1 MKQKINRK
9 TGDVVPV
16 ERNEYFVVEKPF
28 VRSDTTDEEED
39 YSFYKVGD
47 PIVIKAQSLDRY
59 VSSFTDF
66 LNNNCRKATVDEIRA
81 IYGDLYSN
89 ARVGDVYEDGSYQ
102 VRRFFI
108 VESHLDELWEKF
120 DLKNENCLWHTN
132 MELTNLII
140 SLCEYDHVTIDV
152 CIGYYKEKLFLFT
165 NFDDRDNKSLLKIC
179 RRATSEESAELSLY
193 VKKMQDEYHKRVED
207 ERRKKEETKAKIYEA
222 NKNNPEYFPGV
233 RGNYKQVL
241 LEEGRK
247 VIPEK
252 EYSLAQIKNFYHTL
266 LSFAGLSNEVK
277 SSIIFYGGTI
287 PYILCNE
294 SGNTRKFGDV
304 DIFMPVSMMQ
314 RFRYELRQELDYIY
328 DSIELTRRIGLTAKG
343 FRIKSPLLWWDE
355 ESESYEQF
363 ERRRGL
369 AEIEAGKNAI
379 YQDYGFNA
387 ILFGI
392 NISVFPLYD
401 WTFED
406 GNIGVCAKSFRLSK
420 EKGDWNFLLN
430 TIVSKGITIDD
441 FYNEVCILGYNAKAT
456 KTEYTIASK
465 RNAVKFGY
473 VLRKET
479 DEADLRYIET
489 HSSELGIDESQVEFF
504 MKNIPDYGVSH
515 VYRIT
520 RSGDANEMSS
530 EAYKHVVTR
539 NDKPS

>member
-1 MKQKINRK
+1 M
-9 TGDVVPV
+9 G
-16 ERNEYFVVEKPF
+16 
-28 VRSDTTDEEED
+28 
-39 YSFYKVGD
+39 
-47 PIVIKAQSLDRY
+47 
-59 VSSFTDF
+59 
-66 LNNNCRKATVDEIRA
+66 A
-81 IYGDLYSN
+81 IYEDLYSN
-89 ARVGDVYEDGSYQ
+89 ARVGDVYDDGSYQ
-102 VRRFFI
+102 IRRFFI
-108 VESHLDELWEKF
+108 VESYFDELWKKF
-120 DLKNENCLWHTN
+120 DFKNENCLWYTN
-132 MELTNLII
+132 MELQDLII
-140 SLCEYDHVTIDV
+140 NLCEYEHVVIDV

-165 NFDDRDNKSLLKIC
+165 NFDDKDNESLLKIC
-179 RRATSEESAELSLY
+179 RRATSEESAELSAY
-193 VKKMQDEYHKRVED
+193 VKEMQDGYHKKFEY
-207 ERRKKEETKAKIYEA
+207 ERRKKEEAKAKIYEA
-222 NKNNPEYFPGV
+222 NKNSPEYFPGV

-241 LEEGRK
+241 LEEGKK

-252 EYSLAQIKNFYHTL
+252 EYSLAQIKSFYHSL
-266 LSFAGLSNEVK
+266 LSFAGLSDEVK

-314 RFRYELRQELDYIY
+314 RFRYELRHELDYIY

-343 FRIKSPLLWWDE
+343 FRVKSPLLWWDE
-355 ESESYEQF
+355 ESENYEQF

-369 AEIEAGKNAI
+369 AEMEAEKNAI
-379 YQDYGFNA
+379 YQDYGFKA

-401 WTFED
+401 WTFVD
-406 GNIGVCAKSFRLSK
+406 GNIGVCAKSFRISK

-430 TIVSKGITIDD
+430 TIVSKGITIND
-441 FYNEVCILGYNAKAT
+441 FYNEVCILGHNVRAT

-473 VLRKET
+473 VLRKDT
-479 DEADLRYIET
+479 DETDLRYIET
-489 HSSELGIDESQVEFF
+489 HSSELGIDESQVELF
-504 MKNIPDYGVSH
+504 MQNIPDYGVSH

-530 EAYKHVVTR
+530 EAYKHIVTG

>member
-1 MKQKINRK
+1 MKKNINRK

-16 ERNEYFVVEKPF
+16 ERNLYFLVEKPF
-28 VRSDTTDEEED
+28 VRSDTTVEEED

-47 PIVIKAQSLDRY
+47 PIVIEARSLERY

-66 LNNNCRKATVDEIRA
+66 LNNNCRKATVDEMSA
-81 IYGDLYSN
+81 IYEDLYSN
-89 ARVGDVYEDGSYQ
+89 ARVGDVYDDGSYQ
-102 VRRFFI
+102 IRRFFI
-108 VESHLDELWEKF
+108 VESYFDELWKKF
-120 DLKNENCLWHTN
+120 DFKNENCLWYTN
-132 MELTNLII
+132 MELQDLII
-140 SLCEYDHVTIDV
+140 NLCEYEHVVIDV

-165 NFDDRDNKSLLKIC
+165 NLDDKDNESLLKIC
-179 RRATSEESAELSLY
+179 RRATSEESAELSAY
-193 VKKMQDEYHKRVED
+193 VKEMQDGYHKKFEY
-207 ERRKKEETKAKIYEA
+207 ERRKKEEAKAKIYEA

-241 LEEGRK
+241 LEEGKK

-252 EYSLAQIKNFYHTL
+252 EYSLAQIKSFYHSL
-266 LSFAGLSNEVK
+266 LSFAGLSDEVK

-314 RFRYELRQELDYIY
+314 RFRYELRHELDYIY

-343 FRIKSPLLWWDE
+343 FRVKSPLLWWDK

-369 AEIEAGKNAI
+369 AEMEAEKNAI
-379 YQDYGFNA
+379 YQDYGFKA

-401 WTFED
+401 WAFVD
-406 GNIGVCAKSFRLSK
+406 GNIGVCAKSFRISK

-430 TIVSKGITIDD
+430 TIVSKGITIND
-441 FYNEVCILGYNAKAT
+441 FYNEVCILGHNVRAT

-473 VLRKET
+473 VLRKDT

-489 HSSELGIDESQVEFF
+489 HSSELGIDESQVELF
-504 MKNIPDYGVSH
+504 MQNIPDYGVSH

-530 EAYKHVVTR
+530 EAYKHIVTR

>member
-1 MKQKINRK
+1 MKKNINRK

-16 ERNEYFVVEKPF
+16 ERNLYFLVEKPF
-28 VRSDTTDEEED
+28 VRSDTIGEEED

-47 PIVIKAQSLDRY
+47 PIVIEARSLERY

-66 LNNNCRKATVDEIRA
+66 LNNNCRKATVDEMSA
-81 IYGDLYSN
+81 IYEDLYSN
-89 ARVGDVYEDGSYQ
+89 ARVGDVYDDGSYQ
-102 VRRFFI
+102 IRRFFI
-108 VESHLDELWEKF
+108 VESYFDELWKKF
-120 DLKNENCLWHTN
+120 DFKNENCLWYTN
-132 MELTNLII
+132 MELQDLII
-140 SLCEYDHVTIDV
+140 NLCEYEHVVIDV

-165 NFDDRDNKSLLKIC
+165 NFDDKDNESLLKIC
-179 RRATSEESAELSLY
+179 RRATSEESAELSAY
-193 VKKMQDEYHKRVED
+193 VKEMQDGYHKKFED
-207 ERRKKEETKAKIYEA
+207 ERRKKEEAKAKIFEA

-241 LEEGRK
+241 LEEGKK

-252 EYSLAQIKNFYHTL
+252 EYSLAQIKSFYHSL
-266 LSFAGLSNEVK
+266 LSFAGLSDEVK

-314 RFRYELRQELDYIY
+314 RFRYELRHELDYIY

-343 FRIKSPLLWWDE
+343 FRVKSPLLWWDE
-355 ESESYEQF
+355 ESENYGQF

-369 AEIEAGKNAI
+369 AEMEAEKNAI
-379 YQDYGFNA
+379 YQDYGFKA

-406 GNIGVCAKSFRLSK
+406 GSIGVCAKSFRISK

-430 TIVSKGITIDD
+430 TIVSKGITIND
-441 FYNEVCILGYNAKAT
+441 FYNEVCILGHNVRAT

-473 VLRKET
+473 VLRKDT

-489 HSSELGIDESQVEFF
+489 HSSELGIDESQVELF
-504 MKNIPDYGVSH
+504 MQNIPDYGVSH

-530 EAYKHVVTR
+530 EAYKHIVTG

>member
-39 YSFYKVGD
+39 YSFYKIGD

-66 LNNNCRKATVDEIRA
+66 LNNNCRKATVDEIRT

-266 LSFAGLSNEVK
+266 LSFAGLSNEVR

-304 DIFMPVSMMQ
+304 DIFMPVNMMQ

-343 FRIKSPLLWWDE
+343 FRVKSPLLWWDE

-379 YQDYGFNA
+379 YQDYGFKA

-441 FYNEVCILGYNAKAT
+441 FYNEVCILGDNAKAT

>member
-1 MKQKINRK
+1 MKKNINRK

-16 ERNEYFVVEKPF
+16 ERNLYFLVEKPF
-28 VRSDTTDEEED
+28 VRSDTTVEEED

-47 PIVIKAQSLDRY
+47 PIVIEARSLERY

-66 LNNNCRKATVDEIRA
+66 LNNNCRKATVDEMSA
-81 IYGDLYSN
+81 IYEDLYSN
-89 ARVGDVYEDGSYQ
+89 ARVGDVYDDGSYQ
-102 VRRFFI
+102 IRRFFI
-108 VESHLDELWEKF
+108 VESYFDELWKKF
-120 DLKNENCLWHTN
+120 DFKNENCLWYTN
-132 MELTNLII
+132 MELQDLII
-140 SLCEYDHVTIDV
+140 NLCEYEHVVIDV

-165 NFDDRDNKSLLKIC
+165 NLDDKDNESLLKIC
-179 RRATSEESAELSLY
+179 RRATSEESAELSAY
-193 VKKMQDEYHKRVED
+193 VKEMQDGYHKKFEY
-207 ERRKKEETKAKIYEA
+207 ERRKKEEAKAKIYEA

-241 LEEGRK
+241 LEEGKK

-252 EYSLAQIKNFYHTL
+252 EYSLAQIKSFYHSL
-266 LSFAGLSNEVK
+266 LSFAGLSDEVK

-314 RFRYELRQELDYIY
+314 RFRYELRHELDYIY

-343 FRIKSPLLWWDE
+343 LRVKSPLLWWDK

-369 AEIEAGKNAI
+369 AEMEAEKNAI
-379 YQDYGFNA
+379 YQDYGFKA

-401 WTFED
+401 WTFVD
-406 GNIGVCAKSFRLSK
+406 GNIGVCAKSFRISK

-430 TIVSKGITIDD
+430 TIVSKGITIND
-441 FYNEVCILGYNAKAT
+441 FYNEVCILGHNVRAT

-473 VLRKET
+473 VLRKDT

-489 HSSELGIDESQVEFF
+489 HSSELGIDESQVELF
-504 MKNIPDYGVSH
+504 MQNIPDYGVSH

-530 EAYKHVVTR
+530 EAYKHIVTR

>member
-1 MKQKINRK
+1 MKKNINRK

-16 ERNEYFVVEKPF
+16 ERNLYFLVEKPF
-28 VRSDTTDEEED
+28 VRSDTTVEEED

-47 PIVIKAQSLDRY
+47 PIVIEARSLERY

-66 LNNNCRKATVDEIRA
+66 LNNNCRKATVDEMSA
-81 IYGDLYSN
+81 IYEDLYSN
-89 ARVGDVYEDGSYQ
+89 ARVGDVYDDGSYQ
-102 VRRFFI
+102 IRRFFI
-108 VESHLDELWEKF
+108 VESYFDELWKKF
-120 DLKNENCLWHTN
+120 DFKNENCLWYTN
-132 MELTNLII
+132 MELQDLII
-140 SLCEYDHVTIDV
+140 NLCEYEHVVIDV

-165 NFDDRDNKSLLKIC
+165 NLDDKDNESLLKIC
-179 RRATSEESAELSLY
+179 RRATSEESAELSAY
-193 VKKMQDEYHKRVED
+193 VKEMQDGYHKKFEY
-207 ERRKKEETKAKIYEA
+207 ERRKKEEAKAKIYEA
-222 NKNNPEYFPGV
+222 NKNKPEYFPGV

-241 LEEGRK
+241 LEEGKK

-252 EYSLAQIKNFYHTL
+252 EYSLAQIKSFYHSL
-266 LSFAGLSNEVK
+266 LSFAGLSDEVK

-314 RFRYELRQELDYIY
+314 RFRYELRHELDYIY

-343 FRIKSPLLWWDE
+343 FRVKSPLLWWDK

-369 AEIEAGKNAI
+369 AEMEAEKNAI
-379 YQDYGFNA
+379 YQDYGFKA

-401 WTFED
+401 WTFVD
-406 GNIGVCAKSFRLSK
+406 GNIGVCAKSFRISK
-420 EKGDWNFLLN
+420 EKADWNFLLN
-430 TIVSKGITIDD
+430 TIVSKGITIND
-441 FYNEVCILGYNAKAT
+441 FYNEVCILGHNVRAT

-473 VLRKET
+473 VLRKDT

-489 HSSELGIDESQVEFF
+489 HSSELGIDESQVELF
-504 MKNIPDYGVSH
+504 MQNIPDYGVSH

-530 EAYKHVVTR
+530 EAYKHIVTR

>member
-1 MKQKINRK
+1 MKKNINRK

-16 ERNEYFVVEKPF
+16 ERNLYFLVEKPF
-28 VRSDTTDEEED
+28 VRSDTTVEEED

-47 PIVIKAQSLDRY
+47 PIVIEARSLERY

-66 LNNNCRKATVDEIRA
+66 LNNNCRKATVDEMSA
-81 IYGDLYSN
+81 IYEDLYSN
-89 ARVGDVYEDGSYQ
+89 ARVGDVYDDGSYQ
-102 VRRFFI
+102 IRRFFI
-108 VESHLDELWEKF
+108 VESYFDELWKKF
-120 DLKNENCLWHTN
+120 DFKNENCLWYTN
-132 MELTNLII
+132 MELQDLII
-140 SLCEYDHVTIDV
+140 NLCEYEHVVIDV

-165 NFDDRDNKSLLKIC
+165 NLDDKDNESLLKIC
-179 RRATSEESAELSLY
+179 RRATSEESAELSAY
-193 VKKMQDEYHKRVED
+193 VKEMQDGYHKKFEY
-207 ERRKKEETKAKIYEA
+207 ERRKKEEAKAKIYEA

-241 LEEGRK
+241 LEEGKK

-252 EYSLAQIKNFYHTL
+252 EYSLAQIKSFYHSL
-266 LSFAGLSNEVK
+266 LSFAGLSDEVK

-314 RFRYELRQELDYIY
+314 RFRYELRHELDYIY

-343 FRIKSPLLWWDE
+343 FRVKSPLLWWDK

-369 AEIEAGKNAI
+369 AEMEAKKNAI
-379 YQDYGFNA
+379 YQDYGFKA

-401 WTFED
+401 WTFVD
-406 GNIGVCAKSFRLSK
+406 GNIGVCAKSFRISK

-430 TIVSKGITIDD
+430 TIVSKGITIND
-441 FYNEVCILGYNAKAT
+441 FYNEVCILGHNVRAT

-465 RNAVKFGY
+465 RNAVKLGY
-473 VLRKET
+473 VLRKDT

-489 HSSELGIDESQVEFF
+489 HSSELGIDESQVELF
-504 MKNIPDYGVSH
+504 MQNIPDYGVSH

-530 EAYKHVVTR
+530 EAYKHIVTR

>member
-1 MKQKINRK
+1 MKKNINRK

-16 ERNEYFVVEKPF
+16 ERNLYFLVEKPF
-28 VRSDTTDEEED
+28 VRSDTTVEEED

-47 PIVIKAQSLDRY
+47 PIVIEARSLERY

-66 LNNNCRKATVDEIRA
+66 LNNNCRKATVDEMGA
-81 IYGDLYSN
+81 IYEDLYSN
-89 ARVGDVYEDGSYQ
+89 ARVGDVYDDGSYQ
-102 VRRFFI
+102 IRRFFI
-108 VESHLDELWEKF
+108 VESYFDELWKKF
-120 DLKNENCLWHTN
+120 DFKNENCLWYTN
-132 MELTNLII
+132 MELQDLII
-140 SLCEYDHVTIDV
+140 NLCEYEHVVIDV

-165 NFDDRDNKSLLKIC
+165 NFDDKDNESLLKIC
-179 RRATSEESAELSLY
+179 RRATSEESAELSAY
-193 VKKMQDEYHKRVED
+193 VKEMQDGYHKKFEY
-207 ERRKKEETKAKIYEA
+207 ERRKKEEAKAKIYEA
-222 NKNNPEYFPGV
+222 NKNSPEYFPGV

-241 LEEGRK
+241 LEEGKK

-252 EYSLAQIKNFYHTL
+252 EYSLAQIKSFYHSL
-266 LSFAGLSNEVK
+266 LSFAGLSDEVK

-314 RFRYELRQELDYIY
+314 RFRYELRHELDYIY

-343 FRIKSPLLWWDE
+343 FRVKSPLLWWDE
-355 ESESYEQF
+355 ESENYEQF

-369 AEIEAGKNAI
+369 AEMEAEKNAI
-379 YQDYGFNA
+379 YQDYGFKA

-401 WTFED
+401 WTFVD
-406 GNIGVCAKSFRLSK
+406 GNIGVCAKSFRISK

-430 TIVSKGITIDD
+430 TIVSKGITIND
-441 FYNEVCILGYNAKAT
+441 FYNEVCILGHNVRAT

-473 VLRKET
+473 VLRKDT
-479 DEADLRYIET
+479 DETDLRYIET
-489 HSSELGIDESQVEFF
+489 HSSELGIDESQVELF
-504 MKNIPDYGVSH
+504 MQNIPDYGVSH

-530 EAYKHVVTR
+530 EAYKHIVTG

>member
-1 MKQKINRK
+1 MKKNINRK

-16 ERNEYFVVEKPF
+16 ERNLYFLVEKPF
-28 VRSDTTDEEED
+28 VRSDTTVEEED

-47 PIVIKAQSLDRY
+47 PIVIEARSLERY

-66 LNNNCRKATVDEIRA
+66 LNNNCRKATVDEMSA
-81 IYGDLYSN
+81 IYEDLYSN
-89 ARVGDVYEDGSYQ
+89 ARVGDVYDDGSYQ
-102 VRRFFI
+102 IRRFFI
-108 VESHLDELWEKF
+108 VESYFDELWKKF
-120 DLKNENCLWHTN
+120 DFKNENCLWYTN
-132 MELTNLII
+132 MELQDLII
-140 SLCEYDHVTIDV
+140 NLCEYEHVVIDV

-165 NFDDRDNKSLLKIC
+165 NLDDKDNESLLKIC
-179 RRATSEESAELSLY
+179 RRATSEESAELSAY
-193 VKKMQDEYHKRVED
+193 VKEMQDGYHKKFEY
-207 ERRKKEETKAKIYEA
+207 ERRKKEEAKAKIYEA

-241 LEEGRK
+241 LEEGKK

-252 EYSLAQIKNFYHTL
+252 EYSLAQIKSFYHSL
-266 LSFAGLSNEVK
+266 LSFAGLSDEVK

-314 RFRYELRQELDYIY
+314 RFRYELRHELDYIY

-343 FRIKSPLLWWDE
+343 FRVKSPLLWWDK

-369 AEIEAGKNAI
+369 AEMKAEKNAI
-379 YQDYGFNA
+379 YQDYGFKA

-401 WTFED
+401 WTFVD
-406 GNIGVCAKSFRLSK
+406 GNIGVCAKSFRISK

-430 TIVSKGITIDD
+430 TIVSKGITIND
-441 FYNEVCILGYNAKAT
+441 FYNEVCILGHNVRAT

-473 VLRKET
+473 VLRKDT

-489 HSSELGIDESQVEFF
+489 HSSELGIDESQVELF
-504 MKNIPDYGVSH
+504 MQNIPDYGVSH

-530 EAYKHVVTR
+530 EAYKHIVTR

>member
-1 MKQKINRK
+1 MKKNINRK

-16 ERNEYFVVEKPF
+16 ERNLYFLVEKPF
-28 VRSDTTDEEED
+28 VRSDTIGEEED

-47 PIVIKAQSLDRY
+47 PIVIEARSLERY

-66 LNNNCRKATVDEIRA
+66 LNNNCRKATVDEMSA
-81 IYGDLYSN
+81 IYEDLYSN
-89 ARVGDVYEDGSYQ
+89 ARVGDVYDDGSYQ
-102 VRRFFI
+102 IRRFFI
-108 VESHLDELWEKF
+108 VESYFDELWKKF
-120 DLKNENCLWHTN
+120 DLKNENCLWYTN
-132 MELTNLII
+132 MELQDLII
-140 SLCEYDHVTIDV
+140 NLCEYEHVFIDV

-165 NFDDRDNKSLLKIC
+165 NFDDKDNESLLKIC
-179 RRATSEESAELSLY
+179 RRATSEESAELSAY
-193 VKKMQDEYHKRVED
+193 VKEMQDGYHKKFED
-207 ERRKKEETKAKIYEA
+207 ERHKKEEAKAKIYEA

-241 LEEGRK
+241 LEEGKK

-252 EYSLAQIKNFYHTL
+252 EYSLAQIKSFYHSL
-266 LSFAGLSNEVK
+266 LSFAGLSDEVK

-314 RFRYELRQELDYIY
+314 RFRYELRHELDYIY
-328 DSIELTRRIGLTAKG
+328 DSIELTRRIGLTVKG
-343 FRIKSPLLWWDE
+343 FRVKSPLLWWDE

-369 AEIEAGKNAI
+369 AEMEAEKNAI
-379 YQDYGFNA
+379 YQDYGFKA

-401 WTFED
+401 WTFVD
-406 GNIGVCAKSFRLSK
+406 GNIGVCAKSFRISK

-430 TIVSKGITIDD
+430 TIVSKGITIND
-441 FYNEVCILGYNAKAT
+441 FYNEVCIFGHNVRAT

-473 VLRKET
+473 VLRKDT

-489 HSSELGIDESQVEFF
+489 HSSELGIDETQVELF
-504 MKNIPDYGVSH
+504 MQNIPDYGVSH

-530 EAYKHVVTR
+530 EAYKHIVTR

>member
-1 MKQKINRK
+1 MKKNINRK

-16 ERNEYFVVEKPF
+16 ERNLYFLVEKPF
-28 VRSDTTDEEED
+28 VRSDTTVEEED

-47 PIVIKAQSLDRY
+47 PIVIEARSLERY

-66 LNNNCRKATVDEIRA
+66 LNNNCRKATVDEMSA
-81 IYGDLYSN
+81 IYEDLYSN
-89 ARVGDVYEDGSYQ
+89 ARVGDVYDDGSYQ
-102 VRRFFI
+102 IRRFFI
-108 VESHLDELWEKF
+108 VESYFDELWKKF
-120 DLKNENCLWHTN
+120 DFKNENCLWYTN
-132 MELTNLII
+132 MELQDLII
-140 SLCEYDHVTIDV
+140 NLCEYEHVVIDV

-165 NFDDRDNKSLLKIC
+165 NFDDKDNESLLKIC
-179 RRATSEESAELSLY
+179 RRATSEESAELSAY
-193 VKKMQDEYHKRVED
+193 VKEMQDGYHKKFEY
-207 ERRKKEETKAKIYEA
+207 ERRKKEEAKAKIYEA
-222 NKNNPEYFPGV
+222 NKNSPEYFPGV

-241 LEEGRK
+241 LEEGKK

-252 EYSLAQIKNFYHTL
+252 EYSLAQIKSFYHSL
-266 LSFAGLSNEVK
+266 LSFAGLSDEVK

-314 RFRYELRQELDYIY
+314 RFRYELRHELDYIY

-343 FRIKSPLLWWDE
+343 FRVKSPLLWWDE
-355 ESESYEQF
+355 ESENYEQF

-369 AEIEAGKNAI
+369 AEMEAEKNAI
-379 YQDYGFNA
+379 YQDYGFKA

-401 WTFED
+401 WAFVD
-406 GNIGVCAKSFRLSK
+406 GNIGVCAKSFRISK

-430 TIVSKGITIDD
+430 TIVSKGITIND
-441 FYNEVCILGYNAKAT
+441 FYNEVCILGHNVRAT

-473 VLRKET
+473 VLRKDT
-479 DEADLRYIET
+479 DETDLRYIET
-489 HSSELGIDESQVEFF
+489 HSSELGIDESQVELF
-504 MKNIPDYGVSH
+504 MQNIPDYGVSH

-530 EAYKHVVTR
+530 EAYKHIVTG

>member
-1 MKQKINRK
+1 MKKNINRK

-16 ERNEYFVVEKPF
+16 ERNLYFLVEKPF
-28 VRSDTTDEEED
+28 VRSDTTVEEED

-47 PIVIKAQSLDRY
+47 PIVIEARSLERY

-66 LNNNCRKATVDEIRA
+66 LNNNCRKATVDEMSA
-81 IYGDLYSN
+81 IYENLYSN
-89 ARVGDVYEDGSYQ
+89 ARVGDVYDDGSYQ
-102 VRRFFI
+102 IRRFFI
-108 VESHLDELWEKF
+108 VESYFDELWKKF
-120 DLKNENCLWHTN
+120 DFKNENCLWYTN
-132 MELTNLII
+132 MELQDLII
-140 SLCEYDHVTIDV
+140 NLCEYEHVVIDV

-165 NFDDRDNKSLLKIC
+165 NLDDKDNESLLKIC
-179 RRATSEESAELSLY
+179 RRATSEESAELSAY
-193 VKKMQDEYHKRVED
+193 VKEMQDEYHKKFEY
-207 ERRKKEETKAKIYEA
+207 ERRKKEEEKAKIYEA

-241 LEEGRK
+241 LEEGKK

-252 EYSLAQIKNFYHTL
+252 EYSLAQIKSFYHSL
-266 LSFAGLSNEVK
+266 LSFAGLSDEVK

-314 RFRYELRQELDYIY
+314 RFRYELRHELDYIY

-343 FRIKSPLLWWDE
+343 FRVKSPLLWWDK

-369 AEIEAGKNAI
+369 AEMEAEKNAI
-379 YQDYGFNA
+379 YQDYGFKA

-401 WTFED
+401 WAFVD
-406 GNIGVCAKSFRLSK
+406 GNIGVCAKSFRISK

-430 TIVSKGITIDD
+430 TIVSKGITIND
-441 FYNEVCILGYNAKAT
+441 FYNEVCILGHNVRAT

-473 VLRKET
+473 VLRKDT

-489 HSSELGIDESQVEFF
+489 HSSELGIDESQVELF
-504 MKNIPDYGVSH
+504 MQNIPDYGVSH

-530 EAYKHVVTR
+530 EAYKHIVTR

>member
-1 MKQKINRK
+1 MKKNINRK

-16 ERNEYFVVEKPF
+16 ERNLYFLVEKPF
-28 VRSDTTDEEED
+28 VRSDTTGEEED

-47 PIVIKAQSLDRY
+47 PIVIDARSLERY

-66 LNNNCRKATVDEIRA
+66 LNNNCRKATVDEMSA
-81 IYGDLYSN
+81 IYEDLYSN
-89 ARVGDVYEDGSYQ
+89 ARVGDVYDDGSYQ
-102 VRRFFI
+102 IRRFFI
-108 VESHLDELWEKF
+108 VESYFDELWKKF
-120 DLKNENCLWHTN
+120 DFKNENCLWYTN
-132 MELTNLII
+132 MELQDLII
-140 SLCEYDHVTIDV
+140 NLCEYEHVVIDV

-165 NFDDRDNKSLLKIC
+165 NFDDKDNESLLKIC
-179 RRATSEESAELSLY
+179 RRATSEESAELSAY
-193 VKKMQDEYHKRVED
+193 VKEMQDGYHKKFED
-207 ERRKKEETKAKIYEA
+207 ERHKKEEAKAKIYEA

-241 LEEGRK
+241 LEEGKK

-252 EYSLAQIKNFYHTL
+252 EYSLAQIKSFYHSL
-266 LSFAGLSNEVK
+266 LSFAGLSDEVK

-314 RFRYELRQELDYIY
+314 RFRYELRHELDYIY
-328 DSIELTRRIGLTAKG
+328 DSIELTRRIGLTTKG
-343 FRIKSPLLWWDE
+343 FRVKSPLLWWDE

-369 AEIEAGKNAI
+369 AEMEAEKNAI
-379 YQDYGFNA
+379 YQDYGFKA

-401 WTFED
+401 WTFVD
-406 GNIGVCAKSFRLSK
+406 GNIGVCAKSFRISK

-430 TIVSKGITIDD
+430 TIVSKGITIND
-441 FYNEVCILGYNAKAT
+441 FYNEVCILGHNVRAT

-473 VLRKET
+473 VLRKDT
-479 DEADLRYIET
+479 DETDLRYIET
-489 HSSELGIDESQVEFF
+489 HSSELGIDESQVELF
-504 MKNIPDYGVSH
+504 MQNIPDYGVSH

-530 EAYKHVVTR
+530 EAYKHIVTR